1 MEMKPMIPARH
12 AGKAFKSI
20 IPISIAVISL
30 IWIMAS
36 VAPPDLQLPFNV
48 KILPKFH
55 AILNA
60 GVSML
65 LIGSFF
71 AILKRNI
78 KAHMMMNMMALML
91 SSMFLVSYVIYHTF
105 SDSTVFGDINHDGLL
120 SDTERE
126 AVGGM
131 RLIYVII
138 LLSHI
143 SLAAIIFPIILY
155 TFMSAFTAQ
164 FGMHKK
170 LVKWTMPLWLYVS
183 ITGVVIYFMIS
194 PYYG

>member
-1 MEMKPMIPARH
+1 MEMKPMIPAKH
-12 AGKAFKSI
+12 ADKAFWSI
-20 IPISIAVISL
+20 IPISILVL
-30 IWIMAS
+30 VLVWIMAT
-36 VAPPDLQLPFNV
+36 VDAPNVQLPFNI

-71 AILKRNI
+71 AIKKRNI

-91 SSMFLVSYVIYHTF
+91 SAMFLISYVIYHTF
-105 SDSTVFGDINHDGLL
+105 SDSTYFGDANFDGILT
-120 SDTERE
+120 DAEKE

-131 RLIYVII
+131 RIVYLLI

-143 SLAAIIFPIILY
+143 GLAAVIFPIILY

-183 ITGVVIYFMIS
+183 ITGVVIYFLIS